1 MAPPIDLHA
10 VAVQA
15 ARQAGIDPN
24 IFTRQINQE
33 SGFQVGARSSAGAG
47 GVAQIVAKYH
57 PDAPPPSD
65 PVGQLHWAAKYM
77 AGLVNKYGGSYAKAL
92 SVYNSGQPDKYL
104 DPNFAGGQTYH
115 YVKTIM
121 GGTTPAASVPQAPA
135 ALAPILPPGGGTP
148 PAPRG
153 LSAGLLQAV
162 NTGNEMF
169 GLAPLPAALTSAPV
183 AAPTLTAPPLK
194 PLTQP
199 VIPGAPVAPTTLKGL
214 TMVPPRIATRGGI
227 QVDKALLPT
236 VSQIVR
242 QFGVK
247 VNSGY
252 RSPTHNAQVGG
263 APSSDHLSGNAV
275 DFTGSQEN
283 MRRLYAWAQTQPFK
297 YLEPWDKAA
306 TGGVHVH
313 ISF

>member
-1 MAPPIDLHA
+1 MAPNPIVNLIVQGARARGLDPAAVLA
-10 VAVQA
+10 VAS
-15 ARQAGIDPN
+15 
-24 IFTRQINQE
+24 QE
-33 SGFQVGARSSAGAG
+33 GLSGRIGDGGHAYGAFQLNNAG
-47 GVAQIVAKYH
+47 GVITGTHPGVNDPATQAWANSPQGINFALDRIAGVAKGLKGQQAVSAIVSRFER
-57 PDAPPPSD
+57 PRD
-65 PVGQLHWAAKYM
+65 PGKEIAGANAA
-77 AGLVNKYGGSYAKAL
+77 YGNY
-92 SVYNSGQPDKYL
+92 
-104 DPNFAGGQTYH
+104 
-115 YVKTIM
+115 
-121 GGTTPAASVPQAPA
+121 GTVPQAPA

-169 GLAPLPAALTSAPV
+169 GLAPLPAALTAAPV

-214 TMVPPRIATRGGI
+214 TMVSPKIATRGGI
-227 QVDKALLPT
+227 QIDKALLPT

-252 RSPTHNAQVGG
+252 RSPAHNAQVGG
-263 APSSDHLSGNAV
+263 APSSDHLAGNAV